1 MRVLHII
8 KTSTGGSWALRQMR
22 ELVKLGVEV
31 HAALPPGG
39 PMIPEYMAAG
49 VTVHPVQLDF
59 PVTRPWQFPRVRRA
73 MRTLVTRIAPDLIH
87 SHTVGTTLTMR
98 LALGRQSPP
107 RIFQVPGPLHLE
119 HAFFRRAEIATANP
133 HDYWIATCQF
143 TRRLYYQSGI
153 DTNRVFLSYYGTDV
167 DRYGAD
173 TGGTLRAELGVTAQ
187 TPIVGMVAYMYAPKK
202 YLGQAR
208 GLKGHEDLIDAVAL
222 CLESRPELLAVF
234 VGGAWD
240 GATRYENEVREYG
253 RKRCGDH
260 AVFLGNRSDVPY
272 LYPDF
277 DVAVHPSHSENVGG
291 AVESLLGGI
300 PTITTNVGGFPDLI
314 EHETTGWLVQ
324 PRAPAEL
331 ASAILK
337 VLDQPVRA
345 KEIAIAGREK
355 TEYLFDVRRTA
366 REVYDIY
373 QTII

>member
-1 MRVLHII
+1 M
-8 KTSTGGSWALRQMR
+8 
-22 ELVKLGVEV
+22 
-31 HAALPPGG
+31 
-39 PMIPEYMAAG
+39 
-49 VTVHPVQLDF
+49 
-59 PVTRPWQFPRVRRA
+59 
-73 MRTLVTRIAPDLIH
+73 
-87 SHTVGTTLTMR
+87 
-98 LALGRQSPP
+98 
-107 RIFQVPGPLHLE
+107 
-119 HAFFRRAEIATANP
+119 
-133 HDYWIATCQF
+133 
-143 TRRLYYQSGI
+143 
-153 DTNRVFLSYYGTDV
+153 
-167 DRYGAD
+167 
-173 TGGTLRAELGVTAQ
+173 
-187 TPIVGMVAYMYAPKK
+187 
-202 YLGQAR
+202 
-208 GLKGHEDLIDAVAL
+208 
-222 CLESRPELLAVF
+222 
-234 VGGAWD
+234 
-240 GATRYENEVREYG
+240 
-253 RKRCGDH
+253 
-260 AVFLGNRSDVPY
+260 FLGNRSDVPY